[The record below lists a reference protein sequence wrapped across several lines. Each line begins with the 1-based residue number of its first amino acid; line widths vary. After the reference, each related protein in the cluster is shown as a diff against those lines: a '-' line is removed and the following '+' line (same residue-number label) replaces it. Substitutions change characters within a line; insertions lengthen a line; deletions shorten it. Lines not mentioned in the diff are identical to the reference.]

1 MKTIKEWFMEFP
13 EEIRERALNNLE
25 LAKPVGLSFL
35 KDSDVV
41 SDADDAL
48 TGAFDWGGSPEGF
61 DYWEDWGVWLTD
73 QTQPKPTILPAD
85 HHPKLIPDA
94 REKRKELRLQ
104 IALAALPGVA
114 AKDLHSS
121 SVAIRAFEIA
131 DEMIKL
137 HERGY

>member
-25 LAKPVGLSFL
+25 IAKPPGLGL
-35 KDSDVV
+35 LDGSDVV
-41 SDADDAL
+41 STADTAL
-48 TGAFDWGGSPEGF
+48 HGAFAWDNTPEGYSF
-61 DYWEDWGVWLTD
+61 WEDWASWLAD
-73 QTQPKPTILPAD
+73 QTHPKPTIFPAD
-85 HHPKLIPDA
+85 HEPELIPDA
-94 REKRKELRLQ
+94 REKHKELRLQ
-104 IALAALPGVA
+104 IAIAALPGVA

-121 SVAIRAFEIA
+121 SVAIRAFQIA

>member
-25 LAKPVGLSFL
+25 KTEEDTAALSNH
-35 KDSDVV
+35 S
-41 SDADDAL
+41 AL
-48 TGAFDWGGSPEGF
+48 YIGFKWLNSPEGTNFWSAWF
-61 DYWEDWGVWLTD
+61 DWFTSPS
-73 QTQPKPTILPAD
+73 QTKPDILPDD
-85 HHPKLIPDA
+85 HEPELIPDA

-114 AKDLHSS
+114 AKDVHSS
-121 SVAIRAFEIA
+121 SVAIRAFQIA

>member
-1 MKTIKEWFMEFP
+1 MKTIREWFMEFP
-13 EEIRERALNNLE
+13 EEIRERALSNIGYSKASKL
-25 LAKPVGLSFL
+25 GLL
-35 KDSDVV
+35 YTTDNAAT
-41 SDADDAL
+41 ADTAL
-48 TGAFDWGGSPEGF
+48 HGAFAWEFSPEGHDF
-61 DYWEDWGVWLTD
+61 WDAWATWLSD
-73 QTQPKPTILPAD
+73 PAKPKPTILPAD
-85 HHPKLIPDA
+85 HEPELIPDA
-94 REKRKELRLQ
+94 WERRKELRLQ